1 MKYLSKRDDFLRVS
15 KINEKSDFIRKSKSG
30 LQAYELIT
38 EDGGPGY
45 NTTGW
50 NDSGL
55 GRIIN
60 HMIRK
65 AKVQIGK
72 ARIRPV
78 VRSLYDEFE
87 RIKAQGVL
95 VKAGDDVM
103 KIAFKIAICV
113 FIDQLRESIK
123 DGDDHSEILGLTEA
137 TIEHLEDIDIEDIP
151 EKDKLLSELEELKK
165 FLISLGIELKTTD
178 EEEEEEEGQEEG
190 QEEEEEVK
198 ATSIDVLYPTMVE
211 NLKALS
217 SLLKINAKAPINTQA
232 KVPATTAPVKTP
244 TTAVA
249 TAESI
254 IFEAAEDPQIEKL
267 EAELKKAQMDPK
279 KNANAIDILKKSI
292 EGIKKRVPATT
303 TPTQNG
309 VSDEDIKKAIL
320 KLKESIA
327 NLVNPKIKI
336 AVNTQLIDAIL
347 AQGDQYKDEI
357 IKLYTE
363 INSFLF
369 GIKAKT
375 LNYEPNKLNELYKGT
390 GKNLIGNNVDSIA
403 EKIAKFY
410 KRAAQFEM
418 ANLYTGIGEVG
429 TSLKSFVDTMKKIN
443 TGIKPAVKVAEKP
456 SVEEPVAQNS
466 SILMSYNKFLKI
478 NEEIEESDKK
488 DDDLKK
494 EEGTEDKSAPGEVA
508 TGSTSEKIRDFWDRK
523 CKTTKNYVMDKAE
536 VDKVN
541 ASLEKIKDNTDN
553 FVIDGLD
560 PIINIVRL
568 FNRAYKI
575 FTVSFISRR
584 KEGAG
589 ASTLAEYTPY
599 GTGNTGPYRNNKIF
613 NIWEDAVLKILGDT
627 KYQYIFSKDTKLRM
641 PIVPSPKKPED
652 YEYRENAGA
661 NLRRFMTDILNGEQL
676 YKISGSGNDKGAQ
689 STFLASYFGEPDAKT
704 EGELGKDTSFTLD
717 KEDGVENSKNSAA
730 IDKNALHFSKI
741 NNKEISTNQFF
752 VVNCNT
758 IDDKGVESKPT
769 YRFFHIS
776 EKTNNDSYL
785 AMCNTFFFFGSYLE
799 GKKVEK
805 GDGIKTFVNQAKF
818 TDGKGD
824 FKSYF
829 MKYTS
834 TKNDIFNS
842 LLTPGSKFEIKYVG
856 SDAKSADTEKIKVID
871 AYWLAEKDKDGKYTV
886 PYTAKDLTQEFL
898 NKKITSESNK
908 VKNVVAHI
916 KNANNTS
923 IKKI

>member
-15 KINEKSDFIRKSKSG
+15 KINEKNDFIRKSKSG
-30 LQAYELIT
+30 LKAYELIT
-38 EDGGPGY
+38 EDGGPFY
-45 NTTGW
+45 NTTTW

-55 GRIIN
+55 GRLIN
-60 HMIRK
+60 HLIRK
-65 AKVQIGK
+65 AKVALGK

-95 VKAGDDVM
+95 VKAGGDVM

-123 DGDDHSEILGLTEA
+123 DGDDHSEILGITTA
-137 TIEHLEDIDIEDIP
+137 TIEHLEDDVDIEDIP
-151 EKDKLLSELEELKK
+151 EKDQLLLELEELKK
-165 FLISLGIELKTTD
+165 FLISLGVEVKTTD
-178 EEEEEEEGQEEG
+178 EEVQEEVQEEEVQ
-190 QEEEEEVK
+190 EEEVK

-217 SLLKINAKAPINTQA
+217 SILKINAKAPIATAPINTQA
-232 KVPATTAPVKTP
+232 KAPIVSNTTTKP
-244 TTAVA
+244 AVA

-336 AVNTQLIDAIL
+336 AVDTTLIDAIL
-347 AQGDQYKDEI
+347 AQGDKYKDEI

-375 LNYEPNKLNELYKGT
+375 LNYEPNKLNELYKGA

-410 KRAAQFEM
+410 KRAAQFET
-418 ANLYTGIGEVG
+418 ANLYTNIGEVG

-456 SVEEPVAQNS
+456 SVKEPVVAQNS

-488 DDDLKK
+488 DDLK

-523 CKTTKNYVMDKAE
+523 CKTTKNYVMDKTE

-541 ASLEKIKDNTDN
+541 ANLEKIKDNTDN

-560 PIINIVRL
+560 PIINIIRL

-575 FTVSFISRR
+575 FTVSFISKR
-584 KEGAG
+584 KDGPG

-641 PIVPSPKKPED
+641 PIVPNPKKPED

-689 STFLASYFGEPDAKT
+689 STFLASYFGEPDPKT
-704 EGELGKDTSFTLD
+704 EGELGKDTSFTFD
-717 KEDGVENSKNSAA
+717 KEDGDENSKNATT

-752 VVNCNT
+752 VLHCNT
-758 IDDKGVESKPT
+758 IDEKGVESKPT

-805 GDGIKTFVNQAKF
+805 GDIKTFVNQAKF
-818 TDGKGD
+818 TDEKKD

-834 TKNDIFNS
+834 AKNDIFNS

-856 SDAKSADTEKIKVID
+856 SDAKSPNTEKIKVID

-916 KNANNTS
+916 KNANNTT